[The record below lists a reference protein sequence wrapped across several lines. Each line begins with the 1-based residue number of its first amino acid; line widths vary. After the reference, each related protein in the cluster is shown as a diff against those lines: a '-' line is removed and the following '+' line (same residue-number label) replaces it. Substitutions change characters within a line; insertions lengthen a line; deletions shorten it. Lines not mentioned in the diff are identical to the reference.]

1 MRGSAGLEEGEG
13 LIPSV
18 AGEAGGEVSAVERR
32 RHRRGGRA
40 ASASAAAGGHAKGGA
55 MARVVGGGGMGE
67 RSGGLFGGGGRRR
80 VDQKIDNVCISFFS
94 YKTDEA
100 SSSRVFVGHGMPD
113 AGCSP
118 HVFSCQLLYVLRIPK
133 KKKKKERK

>member
-55 MARVVGGGGMGE
+55 MARVVGGGGDGREE
-67 RSGGLFGGGGRRR
+67 RRIVRRR
-80 VDQKIDNVCISFFS
+80 GKKACRSEESQRMHF
-94 YKTDEA
+94 TDEA

-133 KKKKKERK
+133 KKKKERK